1 MEDIELKHQRG
12 ECKLKINFR
21 IKRGKNKICTP
32 NNQTSEAENKG
43 CSHRMQS
50 VRKKGMETMK
60 GQISNK
66 EEGNRKP
73 K

>member
-1 MEDIELKHQRG
+1 MKDIELKHQRG
-12 ECKLKINFR
+12 ERKLKINFH
-21 IKRGKNKICTP
+21 IKKGKNKTCTP
-32 NNQTSEAENKG
+32 NNQMSEAENKG

-50 VRKKGMETMK
+50 VQNKGMETMK